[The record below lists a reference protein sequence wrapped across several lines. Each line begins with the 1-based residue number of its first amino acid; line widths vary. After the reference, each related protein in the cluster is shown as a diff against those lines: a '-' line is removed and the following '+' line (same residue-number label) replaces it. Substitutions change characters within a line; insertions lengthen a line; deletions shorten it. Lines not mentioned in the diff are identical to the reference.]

1 MGRQCLRRRSPAV
14 SLLGQQNIVGKQIVS
29 DSGFEW
35 TEDALERMKKVPF
48 FVRRAAKSKIEKA
61 AKELGETNITA
72 ELVDRVR
79 DSEMAKRNK
88 K

>member
-1 MGRQCLRRRSPAV
+1 M
-14 SLLGQQNIVGKQIVS
+14 S

-35 TEDALERMKKVPF
+35 NEEALERIKKVPF
-48 FVRRAAKSKIEKA
+48 FVRKAAKSKIEKA
-61 AKELGETNITA
+61 AKELGETQITA

-79 DSEMAKRNK
+79 AIEMEKRK